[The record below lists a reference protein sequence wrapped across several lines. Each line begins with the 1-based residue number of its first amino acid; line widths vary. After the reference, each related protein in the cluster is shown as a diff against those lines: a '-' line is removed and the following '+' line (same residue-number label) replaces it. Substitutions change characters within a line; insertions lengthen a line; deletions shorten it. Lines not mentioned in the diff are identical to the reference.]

1 MKSSVK
7 ADITD
12 SVNEIIK
19 QLALPASAQFGQA
32 LGNVVGL
39 INTLTLPVK
48 FCNLY
53 AQRNFARYCDNL
65 DKIPNDKIREVEP
78 EIAIPIIEKLS
89 YTSNEELANAYANL
103 LANASNKDKID
114 LIHPGFI
121 EKLNNMA
128 PDEARIIEYLRN
140 VADVYYIIFRAKNS
154 NNGEYRNLSY
164 KLTNLENLLDLD
176 PKKISIHL
184 ENLVSLSVLQDNAG
198 EWKTDDS
205 EYDKLTGIY
214 LTSKLLYESQ
224 VKNKKFHPLDTLAIE
239 KSFYSITN
247 LGRTFIDACTL

>member
-1 MKSSVK
+1 MESPVK
-7 ADITD
+7 ADITN
-12 SVNEIIK
+12 SANEIMK
-19 QLALPASAQFGQA
+19 QLALPAAAQFGQA
-32 LGNVVGL
+32 LGNVFGL
-39 INTLTLPVK
+39 INTITLPVK

-65 DKIPNDKIREVEP
+65 NKIPSDKIREVEP

-128 PDEARIIEYLRN
+128 PDEARIIEYLRG
-140 VADVYYIIFRAKNS
+140 VTDIHYILFRAQNS
-154 NNGEYRNLSY
+154 NNMSFRDLSC
-164 KLTNLENLLDLD
+164 KLTRLGADLNLV
-176 PKKISIHL
+176 PKRASVHL
-184 ENLVSLSVLQDNAG
+184 ENLVSLSVLQDNVG
-198 EWKTDDS
+198 MWKIDDS
-205 EYDKLTGIY
+205 EYEKLTSTYFIDKQRCE
-214 LTSKLLYESQ
+214 SKVNSKELL
-224 VKNKKFHPLDTLAIE
+224 PLDTLVIE